1 VGVARLDQ
9 HHHQNRDEESALTML
24 SALRTPVMAAAAR
37 APAG

>member
-1 VGVARLDQ
+1 VGVERLGQQHDQ
-9 HHHQNRDEESALTML
+9 QRGEESALTML